1 MVTFFDLV
9 NRHGLFLLV
18 GHVVGVGV
26 EQGVGGMKD
35 LAEEGA
41 PREGEI
47 EIKEA

>member
-9 NRHGLFLLV
+9 NRHSHFLLF
-18 GHVVGVGV
+18 GHVVGVG
-26 EQGVGGMKD
+26 QRVGGMKD